1 MPESNDRLGGQ
12 GKRSVKQTVGMAFA
26 AALGIVA
33 LGLAVLGT
41 TQKQVQI
48 GLIVGA
54 WAAIIALITIYGLRR
69 RSVLADSPVEGRE
82 VELRHSFQLERER
95 DAADRRRYELQLE
108 VMLRREMERV
118 LREELGALR
127 ADVAALRGDL
137 VEKVHGQLQLE
148 RIETTRVIGSDLE
161 ALQKE
166 VRRLALAR
174 DSLAETR
181 ATGGG
186 APTVGPGASAS
197 RATGGG
203 APTVGPGASASAPPA
218 IARAPIEASLA
229 ATQASSDTTLLPRV
243 ESGPVTPPSSPER
256 SALDPFAGLPQ
267 LGRFDDIEP
276 PRPVTPTTPAP
287 APVVTPPEPP
297 SAPEPGYVGRRRR
310 GTEPDEVLSRRV
322 GR

>member
-1 MPESNDRLGGQ
+1 
-12 GKRSVKQTVGMAFA
+12 MALA

-82 VELRHSFQLERER
+82 VELRHSFQLEREH

-118 LREELGALR
+118 LREELAALR
-127 ADVAALRGDL
+127 TDVAALRADL

-181 ATGGG
+181 ATAGG

-197 RATGGG
+197 RATAGG
-203 APTVGPGASASAPPA
+203 APTVGPGASASRATAGGAPTVGPGA
-218 IARAPIEASLA
+218 SASRATAGGAPTVGPGASA
-229 ATQASSDTTLLPRV
+229 NRASSETTLLPRV
-243 ESGPVTPPSSPER
+243 ASLPVTPPTPPESTVR
-256 SALDPFAGLPQ
+256 DPFADLPH

-276 PRPVTPTTPAP
+276 PLPVTPTTV
-287 APVVTPPEPP
+287 APVAVVTSREPP
-297 SAPEPGYVGRRRR
+297 SPPEPGYVGRRRR
-310 GTEPDEVLSRRV
+310 GTEPDDVLPRLRA
-322 GR
+322 R

>member
-12 GKRSVKQTVGMAFA
+12 GKRSAKQTVGMAFA

-82 VELRHSFQLERER
+82 VELRHSFQLEREH

-118 LREELGALR
+118 LREELAALR
-127 ADVAALRGDL
+127 TDVAALRADL

-166 VRRLALAR
+166 VRRLALAPIR
-174 DSLAETR
+174 SLR
-181 ATGGG
+181 
-186 APTVGPGASAS
+186 
-197 RATGGG
+197 R
-203 APTVGPGASASAPPA
+203 
-218 IARAPIEASLA
+218 
-229 ATQASSDTTLLPRV
+229 
-243 ESGPVTPPSSPER
+243 
-256 SALDPFAGLPQ
+256 
-267 LGRFDDIEP
+267 EP
-276 PRPVTPTTPAP
+276 PQVARRP
-287 APVVTPPEPP
+287 
-297 SAPEPGYVGRRRR
+297 
-310 GTEPDEVLSRRV
+310 
-322 GR
+322 

>member
-82 VELRHSFQLERER
+82 VELRHSFQLDREH

-127 ADVAALRGDL
+127 TDVAALRADL

-203 APTVGPGASASAPPA
+203 APTVGPGASASGHRRPS
-218 IARAPIEASLA
+218 RAHRIEALRQTERRPTRLCYRAWHPFPSPRRPHRNRPCVIRSPICRTSVGSTTSSL
-229 ATQASSDTTLLPRV
+229 RC
-243 ESGPVTPPSSPER
+243 R
-256 SALDPFAGLPQ
+256 SL
-267 LGRFDDIEP
+267 P
-276 PRPVTPTTPAP
+276 PRW
-287 APVVTPPEPP
+287 
-297 SAPEPGYVGRRRR
+297 RRWQW
-310 GTEPDEVLSRRV
+310 
-322 GR
+322 